1 MYSINIATKQQQT
14 KQEGTDMFKVVVD
27 GKEIGRY
34 ARVSY
39 AKKQADLELEL
50 GGFSCD
56 IYRGNKL
63 YAYRRWNTEWR

>member
-1 MYSINIATKQQQT
+1 
-14 KQEGTDMFKVVVD
+14 MFKVIID

-34 ARVSY
+34 ERISY

-63 YAYRRWNTEWR
+63 YACRRYNTNWR